1 MYLWVSL
8 AWILYL
14 WVSVTRILYL
24 WVSLAWICICE
35 WVWHEFCICE
45 WAWHEFMY
53 LWVSLSRILYLWVS
67 LAWIHVFVSEPGMNF
82 IFVSEPGMH
91 FVFVSEPGKKSVFL
105 YLVIFTWDDDDVLF
119 VQEHRS
125 MGRHATSLR
134 HIILSPSHQVL
145 AVALNTARLNR
156 EAAHVNIIVH
166 GLIWPR
172 LEHTIYHRGGEHAN
186 HFTTDFII
194 LYLKSTTWLYCYFL

>member
-1 MYLWVSL
+1 MFYQND
-8 AWILYL
+8 LYTFL
-14 WVSVTRILYL
+14 QYIETSVTEDVGTQSYYRVCVDYRSVPGYDYKWWFIVFNDTFNTISDISWRSYDYKF
-24 WVSLAWICICE
+24 CICE
-35 WVWHEFCICE
+35 WAWHAFCICEWAWHEFCICE
-45 WAWHEFMY
+45 WAWHEF
-53 LWVSLSRILYLWVS
+53 
-67 LAWIHVFVSEPGMNF
+67 
-82 IFVSEPGMH
+82 
-91 FVFVSEPGKKSVFL
+91 VFL

-119 VQEHRS
+119 VQEYQS
-125 MGRHATSLR
+125 MGRHVTSLR
-134 HIILSPSHQVL
+134 HIIMIPSQQVL

-194 LYLKSTTWLYCYFL
+194 LYLKSTTWIYCYFL